1 MTVLNNPERQ
11 SVLIVLCCDPI
22 SNSRIVPAWSFDCA
36 NFDFVTSFEASRE
49 TVPHLMIREKSGWTS
64 MASLCELVRARR
76 RIRRIFSS
84 SVQTNSFD
92 TVNWFKQEGITQCQK
107 FHLTLFAIF
116 HQQAILYSQSRFWLL
131 Q

>member
-49 TVPHLMIREKSGWTS
+49 TDPHYYLRKIRVDVYGIVVRI
-64 MASLCELVRARR
+64 SLE
-76 RIRRIFSS
+76 
-84 SVQTNSFD
+84 
-92 TVNWFKQEGITQCQK
+92 QEGG
-107 FHLTLFAIF
+107 
-116 HQQAILYSQSRFWLL
+116 
-131 Q
+131 